1 VYVCARVYVCVCAR
15 KDNEYEAGRQVET
28 RVCRDR
34 GWSSVFRAACG
45 IYGASV
51 FSGGGC
57 DKGIDGGER
66 VSARS
71 GVVSKGPVT
80 RTPAHAHVTLAVR
93 TKRLDDEC
101 VCVYVCTVGPIYV
114 HLYVCIYIYLL

>member
-1 VYVCARVYVCVCAR
+1 VCTCVCVCAR

-51 FSGGGC
+51 FSDGGC

-66 VSARS
+66 VSAQS

-80 RTPAHAHVTLAVR
+80 RTPAHAHVTLAIR

-101 VCVYVCTVGPIYV
+101 VCVRWVPYMCTSIYV
-114 HLYVCIYIYLL
+114 YIYIYIYIYLL

>member
-1 VYVCARVYVCVCAR
+1 M
-15 KDNEYEAGRQVET
+15 
-28 RVCRDR
+28 CRDR

-45 IYGASV
+45 IYSESV

-101 VCVYVCTVGPIYV
+101 MCVCVYGGSHICAP
-114 HLYVCIYIYLL
+114 LYI